1 MGKVRNVESTPV
13 HFYFC
18 TCCGAAVVVGVIIFI
33 QFFCLQQHHQHQ
45 HCCAL
50 VFSLKIF
57 FLAVFCWVGILGGGI
72 GSVYSLSIYYLTVSR
87 LNWLTHVISCIW
99 DLLLRKLT
107 SLSFALTK
115 LLFFIFI
122 FFFWL
127 LGSFFYW
134 IWNGKTYGKLVVNT
148 AEYTADKG
156 AQW

>member
-1 MGKVRNVESTPV
+1 MLMSHRNFFFVRYVMGKVRNVESTPV

-18 TCCGAAVVVGVIIFI
+18 TCCGAGVVVGVIIFI
-33 QFFCLQQHHQHQ
+33 QFFCLQQQHHQHQ
-45 HCCAL
+45 HCCAV

-107 SLSFALTK
+107 SLSFAFTK

-122 FFFWL
+122 FFLASRFFFL
-127 LGSFFYW
+127 LNLERKD
-134 IWNGKTYGKLVVNT
+134 IR
-148 AEYTADKG
+148 
-156 AQW
+156 